1 MTNGILMEMT
11 VEEVEAFD
19 PEVVVFAIGSVEAH
33 GPHLP
38 YGTDYYAGD
47 AVVRRAVVL
56 ANQADAR
63 VLMYP
68 TLPISN
74 NVNAKRRPFVCRI
87 RVQTLMRMLLDILT
101 AIAADG
107 VRKIVLWDA
116 HGGNTDTIRATL
128 RAFHDT
134 QPIDGGVFVCKTYV
148 PPHVFQAAR
157 VTHPSC
163 HAGEAETARMMHLHP
178 DLVKA
183 DKRANFPF
191 GRLAVDAL
199 DSPNVYFV
207 RPWHRCVP
215 ASAGGETR
223 EATAEMGEKL
233 VEGAAEYLAD
243 LLVQLA
249 RAPWTEAF
257 PYEA

>member
-1 MTNGILMEMT
+1 MSSGILMEMT
-11 VEEVEAFD
+11 VEEVEAFG
-19 PEVVVFAIGSVEAH
+19 PEVVVFAVGSVEAH

-47 AVVRRAVVL
+47 AVVRRAVEL
-56 ANQADAR
+56 ANRQDAR
-63 VLMYP
+63 ALMYP

-87 RVQTLMRMLLDILT
+87 GVRTLMQTVLDILA
-101 AIAADG
+101 AIAEDG

-116 HGGNTDTIRATL
+116 HGGNTDTLRATL

-134 QPIDGGVFVCKTYV
+134 QPVDGGVFVCMTYV
-148 PPHVFQAAR
+148 PPEVFQAAGLA
-157 VTHPSC
+157 HPSC
-163 HAGEAETARMMHLHP
+163 HGGEAETARMMHLHP
-178 DLVKA
+178 HLVRNDKLA
-183 DKRANFPF
+183 DFPF
-191 GRLAVDAL
+191 GKLAVDAL
-199 DSPNVYFV
+199 ESSNVYFV
-207 RPWHRCVP
+207 KPWHRCVP

-223 EATAEMGEKL
+223 EATAELGQRL
-233 VEGAAEYLAD
+233 VEGAAGYLAD

-249 RAPWTEAF
+249 RAPWSEAF

>member
-1 MTNGILMEMT
+1 MSNGILMEMT
-11 VEEVEAFD
+11 VEEVEAFN
-19 PEVVVFAIGSVEAH
+19 PEVVVFAVGSVEAH

-38 YGTDYYAGD
+38 YGTDAYAGD

-56 ANQADAR
+56 ANGQNAR
-63 VLMYP
+63 ALMYP

-87 RVQTLMRMLLDILT
+87 RVQTLMQVLLDIL
-101 AIAADG
+101 AAVAADG
-107 VRKIVLWDA
+107 VRKIVIWNA
-116 HGGNTDTIRATL
+116 HGGNTDTLRATL

-134 QPIDGGVFVCKTYV
+134 QPIDGGVFACMTYV
-148 PPHVFQAAR
+148 PAEHVRAAG

-183 DKRANFPF
+183 DRLADFPF
-191 GRLAVDAL
+191 GKVAVDAL

-223 EATAEMGEKL
+223 AATAEMGRKL

-249 RAPWTEAF
+249 RAPWSEAF
-257 PYEA
+257 PYQA